1 MYRNFGTVYHS
12 AEMSFSHANASISG
26 DTRAVGS
33 TSTCTHADI
42 SFEEVAKL
50 PLPGMNVPNSISF
63 SPDGQIVSYLQSNEN
78 ELTNNLYGVHIPS
91 HSKSEPF
98 QAPDLLATPPNSGN
112 TEVNLSLEERL
123 RRERQRQLGVGI
135 TSYTW
140 SPTSLGSTKR
150 LLYPIQG
157 DLYIQE
163 DAGSQLALLFDKLST
178 GVAGGAIDPQ
188 FSPDGKYIAFV
199 QDREIYVIPSTHQ
212 DSTLP
217 VKAVQVTKG
226 ARNRLGISNGLACF
240 LTQEELS
247 RYRGFWWSPD
257 SRHIAFEQVDESEIN
272 EYRIMHQG
280 GSTLGRD
287 AQEDHRYPFAGKENP
302 RRRLGIVRV
311 RTEIEEIDGTIWMRF
326 ETVNLLNEDF
336 YISRV
341 NWLPDQSLGVQRLNR
356 SQTELTFV
364 RFDSNG
370 KGTVLLA
377 EQNSVWVNAHY
388 LYRGLE
394 MHTPSGFRFVWGSE
408 RTGHMH
414 LYLYEYNSESMETK
428 LLGPLTQ
435 GKWNVESIEGIS
447 SSQDKIFF
455 CGTLDSPLERHLYAA
470 SLNPIEIENDKHIP
484 IRLTKEQGM
493 HTIVMDRF
501 CRAYVDLYSTLET
514 PPSAHLVRIPQDAHV
529 LEHEALLSILYE
541 NRFPLYDKIESR
553 VTKLQNAQKL
563 PPPRILSFSTS
574 DNQAILYGAVYMPD
588 AEIHGSGPYPTLVN
602 VYGGPHVQRVAHT
615 WAMTVDM
622 RAQRFR
628 QLGYAV
634 LKVDNRGS
642 YRRGL
647 AFEGAIKNRMGTI
660 EVQDQRYGVS
670 KLVTE
675 GITDPQR
682 VGIYGWSYG
691 GYMSAISLLKAP
703 ETYKLAIAGA
713 PVTSW
718 DGYDTCYTER
728 YMSTPELN
736 QTGYRQASVMEFV
749 SQMQPHQK
757 LLLIHGLIDENVHFR
772 HTARLINA
780 LINAQKPYDLLLFPS
795 ERHSPRHLEDR
806 IYMERCIAKYV
817 VAHL

>member
-1 MYRNFGTVYHS
+1 
-12 AEMSFSHANASISG
+12 MSSPHANASLCSE
-26 DTRAVGS
+26 TRALVTAS
-33 TSTCTHADI
+33 TSTQTEI
-42 SFEEVAKL
+42 SSEEVAML

-63 SPDGQIVSYLQSNEN
+63 SPDGQIVAYLQSNET
-78 ELTNNLYGVHIPS
+78 ELTNNLYGVHVPS
-91 HSKSEPF
+91 RSKSDSFEGPL
-98 QAPDLLATPPNSGN
+98 LLATPPNSGN

-135 TSYTW
+135 TSYMW
-140 SPTSLGSTKR
+140 SPTSLRSTQR
-150 LLYPIQG
+150 LLYPLQG

-163 DAGSQLALLFDKLST
+163 DVGSELVLLFDRLST

-199 QDREIYVIPSTHQ
+199 QDREIYVIPSTYQ
-212 DSTLP
+212 DQTTP
-217 VKAVQVTKG
+217 VKAVQVTEG
-226 ARNRLGISNGLACF
+226 AGKRPGVSNGLACF

-257 SRHIAFEQVDESEIN
+257 STHIAFEQVDESGID
-272 EYRIMHQG
+272 EYRIMHLG
-280 GSTLGRD
+280 DPTLGRD
-287 AQEDHRYPFAGKENP
+287 AQEDHRYPFAGTMNP

-311 RTEIEEIDGTIWMRF
+311 PIDQQDINEPVWMRF
-326 ETVNLLNEDF
+326 ETVDQSEEDF

-356 SQTELTFV
+356 SQTEITFI
-364 RFDSNG
+364 RFDTSTG
-370 KGTVLLA
+370 EGIVLLQ
-377 EQNSVWVNAHY
+377 ERSSVWVNVHY

-394 MHTPSGFRFVWGSE
+394 SHKQSGFRFVWGSE
-408 RTGHMH
+408 RTEYMH
-414 LYLYEYNSESMETK
+414 LYLYEYNADSMKTEF
-428 LLGPLTQ
+428 LGALTR
-435 GKWNVESIEGIS
+435 GEWNVESIEGIN
-447 SSQDKIFF
+447 SSQDKVFF
-455 CGTLDSPLERHLYAA
+455 SGTLESPLERHLYAT
-470 SLNPIEIENDKHIP
+470 SLTPFPTTDNDEQSP
-484 IRLTKEQGM
+484 VRLTKEQGM

-501 CRAYVDLYSTLET
+501 CRAYVDLYSSLEA
-514 PPSAHLVRIPQDAHV
+514 PPVAYLVRIPQDAHV
-529 LEHEALLSILYE
+529 LDHDALLCILAE
-541 NRFPLYDKIESR
+541 SRFPLHDKVESR
-553 VTKLQNAQKL
+553 VTTLQCAHKL
-563 PPPRILSFSTS
+563 PPPRILSFPTS
-574 DNQAILYGAVYMPD
+574 DGQEILYGAVYLPD
-588 AEIHGSGPYPTLVN
+588 AQIHGSGPYPTLVS
-602 VYGGPHVQRVAHT
+602 VYGGPHVQRVAHAWT
-615 WAMTVDM
+615 MTVDM

-660 EVQDQRYGVS
+660 EVQDQQDGVS
-670 KLVTE
+670 KLVAE

-728 YMSTPELN
+728 YMSTPDLN

-749 SQMQPHQK
+749 GQMQPHQK

-795 ERHSPRHLEDR
+795 ERHSPRHLQDR
-806 IYMERCIAKYV
+806 IYMEHCIAKYV
-817 VAHL
+817 LTHL